1 MADPI
6 TGAAAVAS
14 IASVGMSAYGDET
27 KAKGTSE
34 GDKFK
39 ADELDRAAEYGEL
52 KAKQTSGQLTQN
64 LNMTLGNIDAI
75 RAAAHDDPTSPTGA
89 AVRDYTERVGTN
101 QKDIQVD
108 SILQQSK
115 QNEADAAY
123 LRKASSDALLSGD
136 IAAGGDVLKGLAGG
150 LGSLGG
156 GGGGGG
162 SLGSG
167 GMGLP
172 SGAATGGLY

>member
-14 IASVGMSAYGDET
+14 IASVGVSMFGDST
-27 KAKGTSE
+27 KAAGVSA
-34 GDKFK
+34 GDQFK
-39 ADELDRAAEYGEL
+39 AAELDRTAQYGEL
-52 KAKQTSGQLTQN
+52 KAAQTSGQLTRN
-64 LNMTLGNIDAI
+64 LSMQLGNIDAI

-89 AVRDYTERVGTN
+89 AVRDYTEQVGTE

-108 SILQQSK
+108 SILQQSQ

-136 IAAGGDVLKGLAGG
+136 IAMAGDALKGISGG
-150 LGSLGG
+150 LGGLGG
-156 GGGGGG
+156 GSSPDLSQPLPGSSPLGYGGIGH
-162 SLGSG
+162 
-167 GMGLP
+167 
-172 SGAATGGLY
+172 A